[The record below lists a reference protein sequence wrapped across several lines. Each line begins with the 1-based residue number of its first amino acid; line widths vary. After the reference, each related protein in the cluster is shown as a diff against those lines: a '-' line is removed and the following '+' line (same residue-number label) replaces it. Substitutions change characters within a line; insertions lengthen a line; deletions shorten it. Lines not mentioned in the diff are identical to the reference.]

1 MARVLAL
8 IPDLLFGS
16 RVQGSLMAAG
26 HEVELLADPDLL
38 LSKLSDADGQD
49 VKVLVVDL
57 TDEARAR
64 ARAIHFLLS
73 NPPEPGLELTG
84 GLGRIRTLAF
94 YSHVDT
100 QARAYAEEAG
110 FDLVVPRSR
119 MAREGPQLVSQLAG
133 VASPGSPPRSA

>member
-16 RVQGSLMAAG
+16 RVQGSLTAAG
-26 HEVELLADPDLL
+26 HEVELLANPDLVR
-38 LSKLSDADGQD
+38 SKLSDMDGQD

-57 TDEARAR
+57 TDEAHTRAW
-64 ARAIHFLLS
+64 AIHSLLS
-73 NPPEPGLELTG
+73 NTSEPGRELTG
-84 GLGRIRTLAF
+84 ALEHIRTLAF

-100 QARAYAEEAG
+100 RARTCAEEAG

-119 MAREGPQLVSQLAG
+119 MAREGAELVSGL
-133 VASPGSPPRSA
+133 VV